1 MAIKWPKVAGG
12 HSVNIAPSTGHY
24 TVEPNKRTPSAVGVL
39 CAVVV
44 QGADRK
50 ARTVMW
56 ARPAIWEWNC
66 RGDSSMD
73 RITTAQSIHP
83 GGFSQ
88 RRPEQNTTSQQK
100 SMGLLN

>member
-1 MAIKWPKVAGG
+1 M
-12 HSVNIAPSTGHY
+12 
-24 TVEPNKRTPSAVGVL
+24 

-66 RGDSSMD
+66 RGDSNRD
-73 RITTAQSIHP
+73 RITTAQSIQP
-83 GGFSQ
+83 GGLVRECSN
-88 RRPEQNTTSQQK
+88 NTTQQR
-100 SMGLLN
+100 SNGLWN